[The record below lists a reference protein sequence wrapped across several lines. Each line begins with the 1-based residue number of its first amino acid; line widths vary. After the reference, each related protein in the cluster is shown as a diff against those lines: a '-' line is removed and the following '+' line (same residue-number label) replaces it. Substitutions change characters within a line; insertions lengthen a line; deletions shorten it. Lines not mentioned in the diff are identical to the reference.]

1 MKTQTFSILADSIS
15 TFAGY
20 VPEEN
25 ELFYPR
31 EGVDVTQVEHTW
43 WYLLQEHTGLKLLM
57 NESYSGSRISRTG
70 VRPLSS
76 SFLDEKRQERLTG
89 DIIIVFG
96 GTNDWGQAEEPTTI
110 EIFQEAYESLV
121 SDMLTRHTQSTLYF
135 CTPLQRTD
143 RALDEENIHH
153 WSQLD
158 LARSIKEIVARHEGA
173 HLIDLASYPIKAG
186 DGLLADGLHPTKK
199 GMEVLASLMQ
209 KGLGL

>member
-1 MKTQTFSILADSIS
+1 MKRQTFSILADSIS
-15 TFAGY
+15 TFSGC

-31 EGVDVTQVEHTW
+31 EGVDVTRVEHTW
-43 WYLLQEHTGLKLLM
+43 WYLLQQRTGLKLLV

-70 VRPLSS
+70 VRPPSS
-76 SFLDEKRQERLTG
+76 SFLDESRQRRLKG

-110 EIFQEAYESLV
+110 EVFQEAYETLV
-121 SDMLTRHTQSTLYF
+121 SSMVQRHTSSSLYF

-158 LARSIKEIVARHEGA
+158 LAESIRKIVTRHEGA

-186 DGLLADGLHPTKK
+186 NGLLADGLHPTKK
-199 GMEVLASLMQ
+199 GMEVLATLMQ
-209 KGLGL
+209 RGLGL

>member
-1 MKTQTFSILADSIS
+1 
-15 TFAGY
+15 
-20 VPEEN
+20 
-25 ELFYPR
+25 
-31 EGVDVTQVEHTW
+31 
-43 WYLLQEHTGLKLLM
+43 
-57 NESYSGSRISRTG
+57 
-70 VRPLSS
+70 
-76 SFLDEKRQERLTG
+76 
-89 DIIIVFG
+89 
-96 GTNDWGQAEEPTTI
+96 TI

-199 GMEVLASLMQ
+199 GMEVLATLMQ
-209 KGLGL
+209 EGLGL